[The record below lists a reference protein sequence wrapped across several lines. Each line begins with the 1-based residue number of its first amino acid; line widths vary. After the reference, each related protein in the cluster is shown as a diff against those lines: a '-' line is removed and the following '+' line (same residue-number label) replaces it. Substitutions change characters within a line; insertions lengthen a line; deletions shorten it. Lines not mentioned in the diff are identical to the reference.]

1 MTPSFSKSL
10 HEKAHCTESYKE
22 NSCICGGSASQHT
35 VQGIRLPL
43 GIAQLLH
50 GQLLLQA
57 DLLLLLLLLCQV
69 AEVSSQTSLQ
79 RVNAGLSGL
88 MPAPGALQSLATQVL
103 PAQAHNRPDSVRMR
117 SILHRHIDIP
127 WALQGKL

>member
-1 MTPSFSKSL
+1 MTPSFSKSPY
-10 HEKAHCTESYKE
+10 EKTYYTETYRVHSHR
-22 NSCICGGSASQHT
+22 CGGSASQRR

-103 PAQAHNRPDSVRMR
+103 PAQAHNCPNSVRMR
-117 SILHRHIDIP
+117 SILQMHIDFP
-127 WALQGKL
+127 